1 MVSFSG
7 EMRIPEKEAQE
18 REVGKIRDIVARENA
33 WQGQGLAEN
42 GAGV

>member
-33 WQGQGLAEN
+33 
-42 GAGV
+42 